1 MNTSANQSAYNLA
14 QEKYAALG
22 VDTEA
27 AMQTLQNISISLQC
41 WQGDDVGGFEKPEA
55 ALSGGGILATG
66 NYPGKA
72 RTAAELRMDAEKAL
86 ALIPGRHRFNLHAM
100 YGEFGGKKVERDQIR
115 PEHFTGWM
123 EWAKQQ
129 NLKLDFNATCFSHPK
144 ADSGFTLSHR
154 DKAIREFW
162 MAHVQRCREI
172 SAVMGRELGGAC
184 LHNLWI
190 PDGYKD
196 IPADRWRPRFR
207 LCEALDEIFNVS
219 YPSSAMKDAVESKL
233 FGIGSEAYVVGSHE
247 FYLGYALTRGKIIC
261 LDMGHFHPTESV
273 ADKLSAILQF
283 SPELLLHLSR
293 GVRWDS
299 DHVVTLNDE
308 VRAVTAEI
316 VHSGMIDRIHIALD
330 FFDASIHRVGAWVMG
345 TRAVIKALLIA
356 LLQPQVKLMEY
367 ENAGDY
373 SSRLALLEEIKTLP
387 FGAVWDQYCERM
399 NVPVGMAWLSEMKSY
414 EEKVTSKRM

>member
-1 MNTSANQSAYNLA
+1 MNTSANQSAYKLA

-22 VDTEA
+22 IDTEA
-27 AMQTLQNISISLQC
+27 AMQTLQSISISLQC
-41 WQGDDVGGFEKPEA
+41 WQGDDVGGFEKPDA
-55 ALSGGGILATG
+55 SLSGGGILATG

-72 RTAAELRMDAEKAL
+72 RTPAELRMDAEKAF

-100 YGEFGGKKVERDQIR
+100 YGEFGGKKVERDQMR

-123 EWAKQQ
+123 DWAKQQ

-172 SAVMGRELGGAC
+172 SAAMGRELDSPC
-184 LHNLWI
+184 IHNLWI

-207 LCEALDEIFNVS
+207 LREALDEIFNVS
-219 YPSSAMKDAVESKL
+219 HPSSEMKDAVESKL

-308 VRAVTAEI
+308 VRAVTEEI
-316 VHSGMIDRIHIALD
+316 VRSGMIDRIHIALD

-345 TRAVIKALLIA
+345 TRTVIKALLLA
-356 LLQPQVKLMEY
+356 LVEPHDKLSEF
-367 ENAGDY
+367 EHAGDY
-373 SSRLALLEEIKTLP
+373 GGRLALLEEIKTLP
-387 FGAVWDQYCERM
+387 WGAVWDQYCERM
-399 NVPVGMAWLSEMKSY
+399 NVPVGMAWLNEMKSY
-414 EEKVTSKRM
+414 EEKVTSKRK

>member
-14 QEKYAALG
+14 QERYAALG

-41 WQGDDVGGFEKPEA
+41 WQGDDVGGFEKSEA

-72 RTAAELRMDAEKAL
+72 RTVAELRMDAEKAF

-115 PEHFTGWM
+115 PEHFKGWR

-196 IPADRWRPRFR
+196 VPADRWQPRLR
-207 LCEALDEIFNVS
+207 LRNALDEIFNIAYHS
-219 YPSSAMKDAVESKL
+219 NEMKDAIESKL

-299 DHVVTLNDE
+299 DHVVILNDD
-308 VRAVTAEI
+308 VRAVTEEI
-316 VHSGMIDRIHIALD
+316 VRSGMMNRIHIAID

-373 SSRLALLEEIKTLP
+373 SSRLALLEETKSLP

-399 NVPVGMAWLSEMKSY
+399 NVPVGMAWLNEMKTY
-414 EEKVTSKRM
+414 EEKVTSKRI